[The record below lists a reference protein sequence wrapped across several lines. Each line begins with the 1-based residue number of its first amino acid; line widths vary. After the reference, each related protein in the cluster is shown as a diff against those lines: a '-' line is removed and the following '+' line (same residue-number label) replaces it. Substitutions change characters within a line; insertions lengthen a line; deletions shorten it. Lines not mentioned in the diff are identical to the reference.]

1 MTPIADCTRRIAAM
15 RCAALTAAAL
25 AATLLAP
32 PVTAQQGDA
41 LRGRLLYEN
50 HCQDCH
56 TSRAHVR
63 AARKAGSAAS
73 VRGQVSRW
81 QGVQGL
87 RWSQDDIEDVT
98 TWLYLR
104 FYDPARPQAAPDNSG
119 GRSG

>member
-1 MTPIADCTRRIAAM
+1 MTRIAASLRRTAAL
-15 RCAALTAAAL
+15 RCATLIAAAL

-32 PVTAQQGDA
+32 PVTAQRGDA

-63 AARKAGSAAS
+63 AARKSGSAAA
-73 VRGQVSRW
+73 VRGQVARW

-87 RWSQDDIEDVT
+87 RWSAEDIEDVT

-104 FYDPARPQAAPDNSG
+104 FYDPARPQAVPHSG
-119 GRSG
+119 GDRSG